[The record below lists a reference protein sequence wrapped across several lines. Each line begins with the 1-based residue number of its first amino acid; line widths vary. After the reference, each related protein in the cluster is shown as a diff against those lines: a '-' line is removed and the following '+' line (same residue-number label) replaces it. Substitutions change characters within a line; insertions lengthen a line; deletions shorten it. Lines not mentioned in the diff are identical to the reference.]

1 MNTQRRIKYMKRQVR
16 RGVFE
21 TNSSSVHSLTMCS
34 KSEYDEFE
42 KGNMY
47 IERWG
52 SRIYS
57 KEELIEKFKEMR
69 DWRTKEL
76 KYSGVDWNNEEEFNR
91 VLEETDFVTGDK
103 YWDIVS
109 EEYETF
115 EESYTG
121 KNGESVVAFGY
132 YGHD

>member
-1 MNTQRRIKYMKRQVR
+1 MKRQVR

-57 KEELIEKFKEMR
+57 KEELIENFKKMR

>member
-1 MNTQRRIKYMKRQVR
+1 MKRQVR

-52 SRIYS
+52 SS
-57 KEELIEKFKEMR
+57 LCTKEELIEEFKQMT

-76 KYSGVDWNNEEEFNR
+76 KYRDVDWDNEEEFNR
-91 VLEETDFVTGDK
+91 VLEESDYVTSDK

-109 EEYETF
+109 KEYETF

-121 KNGESVVAFGY
+121 KNGESVVAFGH

>member
-1 MNTQRRIKYMKRQVR
+1 MKRQIR

-21 TNSSSVHSLTMCS
+21 TNSSSTHSLTMCS

-52 SRIYS
+52 SKLYT
-57 KEELIEKFKEMR
+57 KEEMIEKFKKMT

-76 KYSGVDWNNEEEFNR
+76 KYRGVDWNNDEEFNR
-91 VLEETDFVTGDK
+91 VLAETDYVTYES
-103 YWDIVS
+103 YWDTVS

-115 EESYTG
+115 EDSYTG
-121 KNGESVVAFGY
+121 KDGETVIAFGY
-132 YGHD
+132 YGYN

>member
-1 MNTQRRIKYMKRQVR
+1 MKRQIR

-34 KSEYDEFE
+34 QSEYDEFE
-42 KGNMY
+42 KENMY

-52 SRIYS
+52 STLYT
-57 KEELIEKFKEMR
+57 KESLIEMFKELR

-76 KYSGVDWNNEEEFNR
+76 KYSGVEWNNEEEFNR
-91 VLEETDFVTGDK
+91 VLEETDYVIYEK
-103 YWDIVS
+103 YWDTVS

-115 EESYTG
+115 EDSYTG
-121 KNGESVVAFGY
+121 KDGNTVVAFGY

>member
-1 MNTQRRIKYMKRQVR
+1 MKRQVR

-21 TNSSSVHSLTMCS
+21 TNSSSTHSLTMCS

-47 IERWG
+47 IEKWG
-52 SRIYS
+52 SKLYT
-57 KEELIEKFKEMR
+57 KEEIIEKFKQMT

-76 KYSGVDWNNEEEFNR
+76 KYRGVDWNNDEEFNR
-91 VLEETDFVTGDK
+91 VLAETDYVTYDK
-103 YWDIVS
+103 YWDTVS

-115 EESYTG
+115 EDSYTG
-121 KNGESVVAFGY
+121 KDGDTVIAFGY
-132 YGHD
+132 YGYN

>member
-1 MNTQRRIKYMKRQVR
+1 MKKQVR

-76 KYSGVDWNNEEEFNR
+76 KYSGVDWDNEEEFNR

>member
-1 MNTQRRIKYMKRQVR
+1 MKRQIR

-21 TNSSSVHSLTMCS
+21 TNSSSTHSLTMCS

-52 SRIYS
+52 SKLYT
-57 KEELIEKFKEMR
+57 KEKMNEKFKQMT

-76 KYSGVDWNNEEEFNR
+76 KYRGVDWDNDEEFNR
-91 VLEETDFVTGDK
+91 VLEETDYVTYDK
-103 YWDIVS
+103 YWDTVS

-115 EESYTG
+115 EDSYTG
-121 KNGESVVAFGY
+121 KDGDTVIAFGY
-132 YGHD
+132 YGYN

>member
-1 MNTQRRIKYMKRQVR
+1 MKRQVR

-57 KEELIEKFKEMR
+57 KQELIEKFKEMR

-121 KNGESVVAFGY
+121 KNGEGVVAFGY

>member
-1 MNTQRRIKYMKRQVR
+1 MKRQVR

>member
-1 MNTQRRIKYMKRQVR
+1 MKRQVR

-47 IERWG
+47 IERRG

-57 KEELIEKFKEMR
+57 KEELVEKFKEMR

-76 KYSGVDWNNEEEFNR
+76 KYNGVDWNNEEEFNR

>member
-1 MNTQRRIKYMKRQVR
+1 MKRQVR
-16 RGVFE
+16 RRVFE

>member
-1 MNTQRRIKYMKRQVR
+1 MKRQVR

-47 IERWG
+47 IKRWG
-52 SRIYS
+52 SSLYT

-76 KYSGVDWNNEEEFNR
+76 KYSGVDWSNEEEFNR
-91 VLEETDFVTGDK
+91 VLEETDYVTGDK

>member
-1 MNTQRRIKYMKRQVR
+1 MKKQVR
-16 RGVFE
+16 CGVFE

-76 KYSGVDWNNEEEFNR
+76 KYSGVDWDNEEEFNR

-115 EESYTG
+115 EESYIG

>member
-1 MNTQRRIKYMKRQVR
+1 MKRQVR

-52 SRIYS
+52 SHIYS

>member
-1 MNTQRRIKYMKRQVR
+1 MKRQVR

-103 YWDIVS
+103 YLDIVS
-109 EEYETF
+109 DEYETF

-121 KNGESVVAFGY
+121 KNGECVVAFGY